1 MNSMVRM
8 PASLIAS
15 LTYCMQGKTL
25 ELVKGIKKALPLK
38 AWGPEFNP
46 NDLKKSVSHNGV
58 HL

>member
-8 PASLIAS
+8 PASIVIS
-15 LTYCMQGKTL
+15 LTYCMQDEML
-25 ELVKGIKKALPLK
+25 ELMGGVRKALPLK

-46 NDLKKSVSHNGV
+46 YDPKKSVSPNAV